1 MNVKLIRFTFGQEVV
16 AELVEE
22 TDSSITIKNS
32 LAAFPTNQGTM
43 AFLPFMPLVD
53 KGKDEVAIS
62 KQHVVYIADPSEE
75 VAKQHR
81 NAFSS
86 VITPEKS
93 LIL

>member
-22 TDSSITIKNS
+22 TDTTVTLKNV
-32 LAAFPTNQGTM
+32 LAAVPTPQGTM
-43 AFLPFMPLVD
+43 AFITFAPLLD
-53 KGKDEVAIS
+53 KTENQLNIDKR
-62 KQHVVYIADPSEE
+62 HVVY
-75 VAKQHR
+75 VATPGEDVVAQHR
-81 NAFSS
+81 NAFSA

>member
-75 VAKQHR
+75 VSKQHR

>member
-1 MNVKLIRFTFGQEVV
+1 MIVKLIRFAFGQEVV

-22 TDSSITIKNS
+22 TDSTVTIKNV
-32 LAAFPTNQGTM
+32 LAAVPTPQGSIAFITFAPLLDKEDNQ
-43 AFLPFMPLVD
+43 LVINRSHIVY
-53 KGKDEVAIS
+53 VATPGED
-62 KQHVVYIADPSEE
+62 VV
-75 VAKQHR
+75 KQHR